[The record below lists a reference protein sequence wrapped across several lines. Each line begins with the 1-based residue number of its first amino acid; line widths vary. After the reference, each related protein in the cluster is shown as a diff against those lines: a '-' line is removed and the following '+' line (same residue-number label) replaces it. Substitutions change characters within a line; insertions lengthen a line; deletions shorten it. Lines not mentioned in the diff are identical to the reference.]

1 MRSASRVRRVAALSL
16 TSVSRPL
23 TSVSFFFH
31 PQSRNGAILG
41 GAGCPGASSPRSCS
55 SSSGTCCIKKTA
67 PEAQEKSNRRAK
79 EGGGSFAR
87 WKSDAERP
95 PPEANNPI
103 AALPEE
109 LPPSPPR
116 VRQRSDSGWRD
127 TRAVKARDQKI
138 AKLEVAVNDLEEKVA
153 AASSSARSSNAKA
166 KAAER
171 KVKDIK
177 HQKYVEAKTQREMM
191 LKAESRH
198 KVELKK
204 QQDEHIEAESRHKA
218 ELKKQQDEHLAA
230 LDSAYREQ
238 QMETRKALAA
248 ESARFLAVKNCKAEK
263 EKGLLKLTKERSGQ
277 AAVVRHMRSRLKK
290 KDQQWQA
297 KLTVAID
304 EATAQKDKEITEVVK
319 KKDHELMQDRVK
331 NQEQ

>member
-198 KVELKK
+198 K
-204 QQDEHIEAESRHKA
+204 A